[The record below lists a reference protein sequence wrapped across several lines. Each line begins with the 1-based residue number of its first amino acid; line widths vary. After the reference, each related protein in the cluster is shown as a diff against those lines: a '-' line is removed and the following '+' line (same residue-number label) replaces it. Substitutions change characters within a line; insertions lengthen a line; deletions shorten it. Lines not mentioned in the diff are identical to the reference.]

1 MKTKIPADVR
11 NIIAEMERLLQA
23 LKVKLEDLADAQ
35 PEYRPSSHP
44 APAGLSH
51 EKMRTARNSMASDLY
66 NTPIRRFDN
75 PPARVDPNLGT
86 L

>member
-23 LKVKLEDLADAQ
+23 LKVKLEDLAAAQ
-35 PEYRPSSHP
+35 GEYRAGAYAGSLSNRPLRTPPPPRVHP
-44 APAGLSH
+44 
-51 EKMRTARNSMASDLY
+51 T
-66 NTPIRRFDN
+66 
-75 PPARVDPNLGT
+75 LGT